1 MRAVVDFAGRRWSR
15 LALLGAVAVGIA
27 GCSADTARFGNP
39 NTNPWASNSAPPS
52 EVTGTVQAAPAA
64 HISSQSLPPPNT
76 SRPSTVASVGVS
88 GGGGGLGSY
97 NQSYPQHSP
106 SYPQPAPPP
115 VHAALPPPPP
125 VPAAR
130 GEVTGSIARQS
141 HSAWNW
147 DGGTAIVVGSGET
160 AETLGNKYGVPA
172 RAILEANGLH
182 SSAEIRPGQ
191 RLVIPKYN
199 HAAAEPTPA
208 VPPAPHHYAPSPPA
222 APPASTGANV
232 HIVARGETLMSISRR
247 YHKPA
252 GQIAA
257 ANHLSHDAHL
267 RIGDRIFIPGR
278 VTEAHAIAPPAP
290 AAPKVQ
296 APQAQAPAPRAVVT
310 AEANPGGATAHVA
323 VTGTQA
329 APPTAAAKAL
339 AFRWP
344 VRGRVIGTFGTKP
357 NGERNDGIDL
367 AVPQGTEVR
376 AAEDGVVAY
385 SGNELKGY
393 GKLVL
398 IRHEDGYVTAYANA
412 SEILVKRNDKVRRGQ
427 VIAKS
432 GQTGGVPVPQLHF
445 EIRKGSTP
453 VDPSQFLPTGT

>member
-1 MRAVVDFAGRRWSR
+1 MRAVVDFAGRRWAR
-15 LALLGAVAVGIA
+15 LALLGALAVGIA
-27 GCSADTARFGNP
+27 GCSADTSRFGNP
-39 NTNPWASNSAPPS
+39 NTSPYASNSAPPS
-52 EVTGTVQAAPAA
+52 DVTGTVQPAPAA
-64 HISSQSLPPPNT
+64 HISSQPLPPPNT
-76 SRPSTVASVGVS
+76 SRPSTVASVGVT
-88 GGGGGLGSY
+88 GGGGGMGSY
-97 NQSYPQHSP
+97 NP

-125 VPAAR
+125 APPAR
-130 GEVTGSIARQS
+130 GEVTGSISHQP

-147 DGGTAIVVGSGET
+147 DGGTAIVVGPGET
-160 AETLGNKYGVPA
+160 AESIGNKYGVPA

-182 SSAEIRPGQ
+182 NSAEIRPGQ

-199 HAAAEPTPA
+199 HAAAEPA
-208 VPPAPHHYAPSPPA
+208 PPPPGPHHYAPPVAST
-222 APPASTGANV
+222 ASTGANV
-232 HIVARGETLMSISRR
+232 HIVTHGETLMSISRR
-247 YHKPA
+247 YHKPVA
-252 GQIAA
+252 QIAA
-257 ANHLSHDAHL
+257 ANNLSRDAHL
-267 RIGDRIFIPGR
+267 RIGDRIIIPGK
-278 VTEAHAIAPPAP
+278 VTEARAVAPPAP

-296 APQAQAPAPRAVVT
+296 APQAQVPVPRAVAT

-323 VTGTQA
+323 VTGTQV

-344 VRGRVIGTFGTKP
+344 VRGRVIGTFGPKP

-385 SGNELKGY
+385 AGNELKGY

-398 IRHEDGYVTAYANA
+398 IRHEDGFVTAYANA

-432 GQTGGVPVPQLHF
+432 GQTGGVALPQLHF

>member
-1 MRAVVDFAGRRWSR
+1 MRAVVDFAGRGCAR
-15 LALLGAVAVGIA
+15 LALFGALAAGIA
-27 GCSADTARFGNP
+27 GCSADTSRFGNP
-39 NTNPWASNSAPPS
+39 NANPWASNSAPPS

-64 HISSQSLPPPNT
+64 HISSQPLPPPPNT
-76 SRPSTVASVGVS
+76 SRPSTVASVGVT
-88 GGGGGLGSY
+88 GGGGGMGSY
-97 NQSYPQHSP
+97 NPSYPQHSP

-125 VPAAR
+125 APPAR
-130 GEVTGSIARQS
+130 NEVTGSISHQP

-147 DGGTAIVVGSGET
+147 NGGTAIVVGPGET
-160 AETLGNKYGVPA
+160 AESLGNKYGVPA
-172 RAILEANGLH
+172 RAILEANSLH
-182 SSAEIRPGQ
+182 SSGEIRPGQ

-199 HAAAEPTPA
+199 HAAAEPAPS
-208 VPPAPHHYAPSPPA
+208 PAPHHYAPPPPVA
-222 APPASTGANV
+222 ATGANV
-232 HIVARGETLMSISRR
+232 HIVTHGETLMSISRR
-247 YHKPA
+247 YHKPVA
-252 GQIAA
+252 QIAT
-257 ANHLSHDAHL
+257 ANNLSRDAHL
-267 RIGDRIFIPGR
+267 RIGDRIFIPGK
-278 VTEAHAIAPPAP
+278 VTEARAVAPPAP

-310 AEANPGGATAHVA
+310 AEANPSGATAHVA

-344 VRGRVIGTFGTKP
+344 VRGRVIGTFGPKP

-385 SGNELKGY
+385 AGNELKGY

-398 IRHEDGYVTAYANA
+398 IRHEDGFVTAYANA
-412 SEILVKRNDKVRRGQ
+412 SEILVKRNDKIRRGQ

-432 GQTGGVPVPQLHF
+432 GQTGGVAVPQLHF

>member
-15 LALLGAVAVGIA
+15 LALLGALAVGVA
-27 GCSADTARFGNP
+27 GCSADTTRFGNP
-39 NTNPWASNSAPPS
+39 NANPWASSSSRPS
-52 EVTGTVQAAPAA
+52 EVTGTVQPAPAA
-64 HISSQSLPPPNT
+64 RISSQPLPPPPNA

-88 GGGGGLGSY
+88 GGGGGFGSY
-97 NQSYPQHSP
+97 NQSYPQRSP
-106 SYPQPAPPP
+106 TYQQPAP
-115 VHAALPPPPP
+115 VHASLPPPPP
-125 VPAAR
+125 PH
-130 GEVTGSIARQS
+130 GDVTGSIAHHP

-147 DGGTAIVVGSGET
+147 DGGTAIVVAPGET
-160 AETLGNKYGVPA
+160 AETIGNKYGVPP

-182 SSAEIRPGQ
+182 SSGEIRPGQ
-191 RLVIPKYN
+191 RMVIPKYN
-199 HAAAEPTPA
+199 HVAEAPA
-208 VPPAPHHYAPSPPA
+208 PLSAPPAPHHYAPPPPA
-222 APPASTGANV
+222 TTASASPAGANV
-232 HIVARGETLMSISRR
+232 HIVTHGETLMSISRR
-247 YHKPA
+247 YHKPVA
-252 GQIAA
+252 QIAA
-257 ANHLSHDAHL
+257 ANNLSRDAHL
-267 RIGDRIFIPGR
+267 RIGDRIVIPGR
-278 VTEAHAIAPPAP
+278 VTEARAIAPPAP
-290 AAPKVQ
+290 TAPKVQ
-296 APQAQAPAPRAVVT
+296 APQAQSQKPPQVPAPHPVVT
-310 AEANPGGATAHVA
+310 AD
-323 VTGTQA
+323 
-329 APPTAAAKAL
+329 AKAL

-344 VRGRVIGTFGTKP
+344 VRGRVIGTFGSKP

-385 SGNELKGY
+385 AGNELKGY

-445 EIRKGSTP
+445 EIRKGSSP